1 MTELVEGKTPRTFR
15 LEFPVQLAAKVDNS
29 ATLVGQWFFVLPS
42 PHESMT
48 PSRVISAAQEV
59 IVKPQF
65 SGAMG
70 LFMVSFVCCLLPL
83 NCQIVER
90 ITIFTIQVTLFMR
103 MNANTK
109 FVNVVFC

>member
-70 LFMVSFVCCLLPL
+70 LFMVSFVCCLVSTTLKLP
-83 NCQIVER
+83 NCRKNYNIHYSGNPFHENER
-90 ITIFTIQVTLFMR
+90 QY
-103 MNANTK
+103 
-109 FVNVVFC
+109 